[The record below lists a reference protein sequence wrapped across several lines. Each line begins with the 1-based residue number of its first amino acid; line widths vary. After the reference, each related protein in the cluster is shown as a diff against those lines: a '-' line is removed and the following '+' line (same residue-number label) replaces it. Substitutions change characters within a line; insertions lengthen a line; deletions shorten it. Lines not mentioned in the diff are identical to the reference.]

1 MKLVLLVI
9 LAFSVLG
16 GLLLMRGG
24 SIGGGEAQ
32 KIREPAVAG
41 LFYPADAKELA
52 KMVDDY
58 LARAAP
64 PPAHS
69 VLAIVAPHAGYIY
82 SGPVAA
88 WSYALLK
95 GRKVSRVVV
104 IAPSHYEA
112 FDFSAVYPGAA
123 YATPLG
129 QVPVDGAFAARLAKA
144 NPSIQLSEA
153 GHGPREHALEVQ
165 LPFLQRVLGPF
176 QLVPIVMGDQSYD
189 ASRELGVALAKLIQ
203 GTDTLIVASS
213 DLSHYHPYDEAV
225 RIDHKTLHA
234 LESWD
239 YFNLSRNFGRRVW
252 EACGGAPIVAA
263 MIAAERLGA
272 NRAEVLQYANSG
284 DTSGERS
291 RVVGYGAVALL
302 QEAGTE
308 VREKQISLNRREED
322 ELLEIGRKSVETAVR
337 EHKMSGP
344 AEPKL
349 SELLEDRGVFVTLTK
364 QGRLRGCVGFVS
376 PLKPLYLAVRDAAAL
391 AAVDDPRFPVVTAN
405 ELGDLEYEISVLSPL
420 HHLRDL
426 REIRIGWDGLL
437 VRNPDHE
444 GVLLP
449 QVASEAHWDRT
460 TFVEQTCRKAG
471 LPKNCWQAPE
481 TDVFRFTALVFGKQE
496 PVEAILPVEPA
507 VRSPQAPT
515 PPGRSSPSPT
525 GGPF

>member
-1 MKLVLLVI
+1 MKLLLLVI
-9 LAFSVLG
+9 LAFSGLG

-24 SIGGGEAQ
+24 STGGGEAQ
-32 KIREPAVAG
+32 KSRPPAVAG
-41 LFYPADAKELA
+41 LFYPADAKPLA
-52 KMVDDY
+52 QMVDDY
-58 LARAAP
+58 LSRAPP
-64 PPAHS
+64 PPAHH
-69 VLAIVAPHAGYIY
+69 VLALVAPHAGYSY

-95 GRKVSRVVV
+95 GRNVSRVVV

-112 FDFSAVYPGAA
+112 FDFSAVYDGGA
-123 YATPLG
+123 YETPLG
-129 QVPVDGAFAARLAKA
+129 PVPVDAAFGAKFAKA
-144 NPSIQLSEA
+144 NPSIQISEA

-176 QLVPIVMGDQSYD
+176 QLVPIIMGDQSYD
-189 ASRELGVALAKLIQ
+189 ASRALGVAIASLIQ

-213 DLSHYHPYDEAV
+213 DLSHYHAYDDAV

-239 YFNLSRNFGRRVW
+239 YFNLSRNFERHVW
-252 EACGGAPIVAA
+252 EACGGGPIVAA

-284 DTSGERS
+284 DTAGDRS
-291 RVVGYGAVALL
+291 RVVGYGAIALL
-302 QEAGTE
+302 EEPGTGM
-308 VREKQISLNRREED
+308 REKAISLSRREED
-322 ELLEIGRKSVETAVR
+322 DLLEIGRQSVETAVR
-337 EHKMSGP
+337 EHKMYGP

-349 SELLEDRGVFVTLTK
+349 SELLEDRGVFVTITK
-364 QGRLRGCVGFVS
+364 RGRLRGCIGFVS

-391 AAVDDPRFPVVTAN
+391 AAVDDPRFAAVSAN
-405 ELGDLEYEISVLSPL
+405 ELGDLAYQISVLSPL

-437 VRNPDHE
+437 VRNPHHE

-449 QVASEAHWDRT
+449 QVAAEAHWDRS

-471 LPKNCWQAPE
+471 LPKDAWQATE
-481 TDVFRFTALVFGKQE
+481 TDIFRFTALVFGKEE
-496 PVEAILPVEPA
+496 PIEAILPIEPA

-515 PPGRSSPSPT
+515 PPGRNSPAPA